1 MKLQLDFDNKE
12 ITILDSEPL
21 SKINQILKDLGIGDD
36 WKIKSKQTI
45 QIVEKQKEIYRDYC
59 SPSIPTYPNLP
70 YSPDFFPYN
79 PNHIIC

>member
-36 WKIKSKQTI
+36 WKIKSKQ
-45 QIVEKQKEIYRDYC
+45 EIYRD
-59 SPSIPTYPNLP
+59 
-70 YSPDFFPYN
+70 
-79 PNHIIC
+79 